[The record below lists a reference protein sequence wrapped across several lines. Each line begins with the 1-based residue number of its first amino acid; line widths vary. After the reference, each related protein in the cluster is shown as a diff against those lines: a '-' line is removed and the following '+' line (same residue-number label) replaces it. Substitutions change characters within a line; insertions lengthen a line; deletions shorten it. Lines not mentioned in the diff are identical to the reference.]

1 MGKPAGG
8 NAPASWPEYIGPV
21 RRTQGSETSQY
32 LKERK
37 SKETPPV
44 AASEGGL
51 AQTPPVFG
59 RGVAG
64 SFKTYETCRRRKL
77 ESFAIEGE
85 SPVSEAGGIQDD
97 T

>member
-8 NAPASWPEYIGPV
+8 NAPASRAEFIGLG

-37 SKETPPV
+37 SNETPPV

-51 AQTPPVFG
+51 A
-59 RGVAG
+59 
-64 SFKTYETCRRRKL
+64 
-77 ESFAIEGE
+77 
-85 SPVSEAGGIQDD
+85 
-97 T
+97 